1 MTALTP
7 PPADAPALAAHAAD
21 RRASWLELFFDIVFV
36 AAVAEVASSLGEHY
50 DWGGLV
56 RFGFLFLLI
65 WWAWIGHTLFATR
78 FDSDDPAQRLLTVG
92 QMFAVAVMAVNT
104 HADLTSREA
113 AGFAAAYAAM
123 RILLAVQYFR
133 VARVPGTRGL
143 VVRYVAGIGLAASL
157 WLVSSAVS
165 PPARFGL
172 WGVALAVDLL
182 TPLVAGSAVPHQPPD
197 ASHLPERF
205 GLFTLIMLGEAVVGT
220 MAGMKQQEIWS
231 VPAALSALLGLGV
244 AFTLWWAYFD
254 VAGGGAPLSDPARS
268 RPARLV
274 AWLAAHLP
282 LCFGLVVAAV
292 GLEHVVLA
300 GGAAPLHGATPWL
313 LSGALGLV
321 AGSLLVV
328 GMAGGTGRRPMSVSA
343 LRRLGMVAVAAGGLG
358 LTGLVIPGVWLLAAL
373 FGFGLLA
380 IAFGARPGADA
391 ET

>member
-1 MTALTP
+1 MIASAPPSADPAALV
-7 PPADAPALAAHAAD
+7 AQVAE
-21 RRASWLELFFDIVFV
+21 RRATWLELFFDIVFV
-36 AAVAEVASSLGEHY
+36 AAVAEVAGSLGEHY
-50 DWGGLV
+50 DWAGLV

-113 AGFAAAYAAM
+113 AGFAAAYAVM
-123 RILLAVQYFR
+123 RILLAVQYLR
-133 VARVPGTRGL
+133 VARLPGTRDP
-143 VVRYVAGIGLAASL
+143 VARHVAGIALAASL
-157 WLVSSAVS
+157 WLVSSVVP

-182 TPLVAGSAVPHQPPD
+182 TPLAAGSSARHHPPD

-205 GLFTLIMLGEAVVGT
+205 GLFTLIVLGEAVVGT
-220 MAGMKQQEIWS
+220 MAGMKHQEVWS
-231 VPAALSALLGLGV
+231 VPAAASALLALGI
-244 AFTLWWAYFD
+244 AFGLWWAYFD
-254 VAGGGAPLSDPARS
+254 VARGGARLAAPALS
-268 RPARLV
+268 RPTRLV
-274 AWLAAHLP
+274 AWLVAHLP
-282 LCFGLVVAAV
+282 LSFGLVVAAV

-321 AGSLLVV
+321 AAALLVV
-328 GMAGGTGRRPMSVSA
+328 GMAGRTGGKPVSVRVLRP
-343 LRRLGMVAVAAGGLG
+343 LGLVGVTAGGLALAG
-358 LTGLVIPGVWLLAAL
+358 PVIPGVWLLAAL

-380 IAFGARPGADA
+380 IGLGARRDA
-391 ET
+391 QA

>member
-1 MTALTP
+1 MV
-7 PPADAPALAAHAAD
+7 AHAAE
-21 RRASWLELFFDIVFV
+21 RRATWLELFFDIVFV
-36 AAVAEVASSLGEHY
+36 AAVAEVAGSLGEHY
-50 DWGGLV
+50 DWAGLV

-104 HADLTSREA
+104 QADLTSREA

-123 RILLAVQYFR
+123 RILLAVQYLR
-133 VARVPGTRGL
+133 IARLPGPRGL
-143 VVRYVAGIGLAASL
+143 GLRYGAGIGLGASL
-157 WLVSSAVS
+157 WLVSSAV
-165 PPARFGL
+165 PPPGRFVL
-172 WGVALAVDLL
+172 WGVALALDLL
-182 TPLVAGSAVPHQPPD
+182 TPLVAGSVVRHQPPD

-220 MAGMKQQEIWS
+220 MAGMKQQEVWRVS
-231 VPAALSALLGLGV
+231 TALSALLGLGI
-244 AFTLWWAYFD
+244 AFALWWAYFD
-254 VAGGGAPLSDPARS
+254 VARGGAPLSDPARS

-282 LCFGLVVAAV
+282 LSFGLVVAAV

-313 LSGALGLV
+313 LSGGLGLV
-321 AGSLLVV
+321 AAALLVV
-328 GMAGGTGRRPMSVSA
+328 GTAGRTGGKPVSVSV
-343 LRRLGMVAVAAGGLG
+343 LRPLGLVGVTAGGLALAG
-358 LTGLVIPGVWLLAAL
+358 PVIPGVWLLAAL

-380 IAFGARPGADA
+380 IGLGARRDA
-391 ET
+391 QA